1 MNKKMGWRGG
11 FLHHTPLPKKMKSHG
26 ALYLFVFPIS
36 LSVSKASY
44 LSGAS
49 GTYPM
54 VPLDA
59 GTVIYSVVI
68 TIIVISFLYAIIRWW
83 RWFQH

>member
-1 MNKKMGWRGG
+1 MELFISVFFR
-11 FLHHTPLPKKMKSHG
+11 S
-26 ALYLFVFPIS
+26 LYQYQKPHIS
-36 LSVSKASY
+36 Q
-44 LSGAS
+44 GAS

-54 VPLDA
+54 VSLDA

>member
-1 MNKKMGWRGG
+1 ME
-11 FLHHTPLPKKMKSHG
+11 
-26 ALYLFVFPIS
+26 LFISVFFRIS
-36 LSVSKASY
+36 LSVSKDLIS
-44 LSGAS
+44 LREAS

-54 VPLDA
+54 VSLDA